1 MFWCTSSG
9 LAFFPECSPS
19 ANALNKKFF
28 CLFLNLKEVRTGKA
42 QPLVENILCSV
53 NPPTDKVD
61 DKLMAG
67 GEQRDEWFIVD
78 DNIRIAKGHFA
89 ESKDDVILGNEWIPS
104 SLCSSVQLMI

>member
-1 MFWCTSSG
+1 MLWFTSSG
-9 LAFFPECSPS
+9 LAFSPECSPS

-67 GEQRDEWFIVD
+67 GEQRDEWFIVN
-78 DNIRIAKGHFA
+78 DNIRIEKAYFT
-89 ESKDDVILGNEWIPS
+89 ES
-104 SLCSSVQLMI
+104 